1 MRGSNP
7 PLTPNCDA
15 VGKVMG
21 ISENSQRVTDK
32 EDLIMAKTFA
42 YIRVSTREQNEN
54 RQLDSLQGLNID
66 EIIVE
71 KASGKNF
78 VGREKY
84 QEMKSKLRAGDLI
97 VVKSIDRFGRN
108 YSQICKEWESITDM
122 GVDIQVLDMPI
133 LNTRNN
139 QNGLTGRLIT
149 DIVLKLLG
157 YVAERERENIK
168 TRQAE
173 GIASAK
179 SRGVKFGRPLLDVP
193 KDFIRAYELYQNG
206 LIKVKDVMSMCNI
219 AKSTFYKYAKSIK
232 S

>member
-1 MRGSNP
+1 
-7 PLTPNCDA
+7 
-15 VGKVMG
+15 
-21 ISENSQRVTDK
+21 
-32 EDLIMAKTFA
+32 MAKTFA
-42 YIRVSTREQNEN
+42 YIRVSTREQKED
-54 RQLDSLQGLNID
+54 RQIDSLNGLQVD

-84 QEMKSKLRAGDLI
+84 QAMKAQLRNGDLLI
-97 VVKSIDRFGRN
+97 VKSIDRLGRN
-108 YSQICKEWESITDM
+108 YKQICNEWESLVNM

-139 QNGLTGRLIT
+139 QNGLTGSLIT
-149 DIVLKLLG
+149 DIVLKLLS
-157 YVAERERENIK
+157 YVAERERDNIK

-179 SRGVKFGRPLLDVP
+179 SRGVKFGRPKTELP
-193 KDFIRAYELYQNG
+193 KDFLRAYELYQKG

-219 AKSTFYKYAKSIK
+219 AKSTFYKYAESIK

>member
-1 MRGSNP
+1 
-7 PLTPNCDA
+7 
-15 VGKVMG
+15 MG
-21 ISENSQRVTDK
+21 
-32 EDLIMAKTFA
+32 KTFA

-54 RQLDSLQGLNID
+54 RQLDSLNGLQVD

-78 VGREKY
+78 ISREKY
-84 QEMKSKLRAGDLI
+84 QAMKGQLRNGDLVI
-97 VVKSIDRFGRN
+97 VKSIDRFGRN
-108 YSQICKEWESITDM
+108 YKQICNEWESLVNM

-133 LNTRNN
+133 LNTRDN

-157 YVAERERENIK
+157 YVAERERDNIK

-179 SRGVKFGRPLLDVP
+179 SRGVKFGRPTAELP
-193 KDFIRAYELYQNG
+193 KDFMRAYELYEQG

-219 AKSTFYKYAKSIK
+219 ARSTFYKYAESIK

>member
-1 MRGSNP
+1 MS
-7 PLTPNCDA
+7 
-15 VGKVMG
+15 
-21 ISENSQRVTDK
+21 
-32 EDLIMAKTFA
+32 KTFA
-42 YIRVSTREQNEN
+42 YIRISSKDQCEN
-54 RQLDSLQGLNID
+54 RQLDALKGLNID
-66 EIIVE
+66 EIVIE

-78 VGREKY
+78 IGREKY
-84 QEMKSKLRAGDLI
+84 KEMKAKLRASDELVI
-97 VVKSIDRFGRN
+97 KSIDRFGRN
-108 YSQICKEWESITDM
+108 YTEICKEWESIINM

-149 DIVLKLLG
+149 DIILKLLG

-173 GIASAK
+173 GITSAK
-179 SRGVKFGRPLLDVP
+179 LRGVKFGRPKTDIP
-193 KDFIRAYELYQNG
+193 KDFIRCYELYKQG

-219 AKSTFYKYAKSIK
+219 AKSTFYKYAQSIK

>member
-1 MRGSNP
+1 MS
-7 PLTPNCDA
+7 
-15 VGKVMG
+15 K
-21 ISENSQRVTDK
+21 I
-32 EDLIMAKTFA
+32 FA

-54 RQLDSLQGLNID
+54 RQLDSLTGFKVD
-66 EIIVE
+66 EIFIE

-84 QEMKSKLRAGDLI
+84 QQMKSKLRKGDLL

-108 YSQICKEWESITDM
+108 YSQICKEWESIINM

-157 YVAERERENIK
+157 YVAERERDNIK
-168 TRQAE
+168 VRQAE

-179 SRGVKFGRPLLDVP
+179 LRGVKFGRPNTEIP
-193 KDFIRAYELYQNG
+193 KDFIRAYELYKNG

-219 AKSTFYKYAKSIK
+219 AKSTFYKYQKSIK
-232 S
+232 V

>member
-1 MRGSNP
+1 
-7 PLTPNCDA
+7 
-15 VGKVMG
+15 MG
-21 ISENSQRVTDK
+21 ISENSKRVTDK

-84 QEMKSKLRAGDLI
+84 QEMKSKLRAGDLVI
-97 VVKSIDRFGRN
+97 VKSIDRFGRN
-108 YSQICKEWESITDM
+108 YSQICKEWESITNM

-193 KDFIRAYELYQNG
+193 KDFIRAYELYKNG

>member
-1 MRGSNP
+1 
-7 PLTPNCDA
+7 
-15 VGKVMG
+15 
-21 ISENSQRVTDK
+21 
-32 EDLIMAKTFA
+32 MAKTFA
-42 YIRVSTREQNEN
+42 YIRVSTREQKED
-54 RQLDSLQGLNID
+54 RQIDSLNGLKVD
-66 EIIVE
+66 EIIIE

-84 QEMKSKLRAGDLI
+84 QAMKAQLRHGDLLI
-97 VVKSIDRFGRN
+97 VKSIDRLGRN
-108 YSQICKEWESITDM
+108 YKQICNEWESLVNM

-139 QNGLTGRLIT
+139 QNGLTGSLIT
-149 DIVLKLLG
+149 DIVLKLLS
-157 YVAERERENIK
+157 YVAERERDNIK

-179 SRGVKFGRPLLDVP
+179 TRGVKFGRPKTELP
-193 KDFIRAYELYQNG
+193 KDFLRAYELYQNG

-219 AKSTFYKYAKSIK
+219 AKSTFYKYAESIK

>member
-1 MRGSNP
+1 
-7 PLTPNCDA
+7 
-15 VGKVMG
+15 
-21 ISENSQRVTDK
+21 
-32 EDLIMAKTFA
+32 MAKTFA

-54 RQLDSLQGLNID
+54 RQLDSLQGLKID

-108 YSQICKEWESITDM
+108 YSQICKEWESLVNT

-139 QNGLTGRLIT
+139 
-149 DIVLKLLG
+149 
-157 YVAERERENIK
+157 
-168 TRQAE
+168 
-173 GIASAK
+173 
-179 SRGVKFGRPLLDVP
+179 
-193 KDFIRAYELYQNG
+193 
-206 LIKVKDVMSMCNI
+206 
-219 AKSTFYKYAKSIK
+219 
-232 S
+232 

>member
-1 MRGSNP
+1 
-7 PLTPNCDA
+7 
-15 VGKVMG
+15 
-21 ISENSQRVTDK
+21 
-32 EDLIMAKTFA
+32 MAKTFA

-54 RQLDSLQGLNID
+54 RQLDSLAGLKID
-66 EIIVE
+66 EIIIE

-84 QEMKSKLRAGDLI
+84 QQMKPQLRKGDLLI
-97 VVKSIDRFGRN
+97 VKSIDRFGRN
-108 YSQICKEWESITDM
+108 YSQICKEWESIINL

-133 LNTRNN
+133 LNTRDN

-157 YVAERERENIK
+157 YVAERERDNIK

-179 SRGVKFGRPLLDVP
+179 SRGIKFGRPLGEIP
-193 KDFIRAYELYQNG
+193 KDFIRCYELYKQG
-206 LIKVKDVMSMCNI
+206 LIKIKDVMSMCNI

-232 S
+232 G

>member
-1 MRGSNP
+1 
-7 PLTPNCDA
+7 
-15 VGKVMG
+15 MG
-21 ISENSQRVTDK
+21 IPENSQRVTDK

-54 RQLDSLQGLNID
+54 RQLDSLQGLKID

-84 QEMKSKLRAGDLI
+84 QEMKSKLRAGDLVI
-97 VVKSIDRFGRN
+97 VKSIDRFGRN
-108 YSQICKEWESITDM
+108 YSQICKEWESITNM

>member
-1 MRGSNP
+1 
-7 PLTPNCDA
+7 
-15 VGKVMG
+15 
-21 ISENSQRVTDK
+21 
-32 EDLIMAKTFA
+32 MAKTFA
-42 YIRVSTREQNEN
+42 YIRVSTREQKED
-54 RQLDSLQGLNID
+54 RQIDSLNGLKVD

-84 QEMKSKLRAGDLI
+84 QQMKAQLRNGDLVI
-97 VVKSIDRFGRN
+97 VKSIDRFGRN
-108 YSQICKEWESITDM
+108 YAQICKEWESLVNM

-139 QNGLTGRLIT
+139 QNGLTGSLIT
-149 DIVLKLLG
+149 DIVLKLLS
-157 YVAERERENIK
+157 YVAERERDNIK

-179 SRGVKFGRPLLDVP
+179 SRGVKFGRPKTELP
-193 KDFIRAYELYQNG
+193 KDFLRAYELYQNR

-219 AKSTFYKYAKSIK
+219 AKSTFYKYAESIK
-232 S
+232 G

>member
-1 MRGSNP
+1 
-7 PLTPNCDA
+7 
-15 VGKVMG
+15 
-21 ISENSQRVTDK
+21 
-32 EDLIMAKTFA
+32 MAKTFA

-54 RQLDSLQGLNID
+54 RQLDSLQGLKID

-108 YSQICKEWESITDM
+108 YSQICKEWESITNM

-193 KDFIRAYELYQNG
+193 KDFIRAYELYKQG
-206 LIKVKDVMSMCNI
+206 LIKVKDVMSMCNNQT
-219 AKSTFYKYAKSIK
+219 TFFIFKHSVCTSYCLHQSMTLHRFIK
-232 S
+232 I

>member
-1 MRGSNP
+1 
-7 PLTPNCDA
+7 
-15 VGKVMG
+15 
-21 ISENSQRVTDK
+21 
-32 EDLIMAKTFA
+32 MAKTFA

-54 RQLDSLQGLNID
+54 RQLDSLAGLKID
-66 EIIVE
+66 EIIIE

-84 QEMKSKLRAGDLI
+84 QQMKSQLRKGDLLI
-97 VVKSIDRFGRN
+97 VKSIDRFGRN
-108 YSQICKEWESITDM
+108 YSQICKEWESIINL

-133 LNTRNN
+133 LNTRDN

-157 YVAERERENIK
+157 YVAERERDNIK

-179 SRGVKFGRPLLDVP
+179 SRGVKFGRPLGEIP
-193 KDFIRAYELYQNG
+193 KDFIRCYELYKQG

-219 AKSTFYKYAKSIK
+219 AKSTFYKYEKSINV
-232 S
+232 